1 MMRDLFL
8 PIPAQPSIES
18 LLEYAEAAEKGGY
31 DRVWLAETWG
41 RDAVTTLTTIA
52 TQTDEIGL
60 GTSISSVYSRS
71 PALLGQTAATLH
83 EVSRGRF
90 RLGLGQST
98 PQLVEG
104 WHGVP
109 HSEPLRRLRESVEIV
124 RQVLSGDVVVYD
136 SNIFEMEGFRLRFEP
151 PSPPPAIDVAA
162 MGPKSMELAGRFAD
176 GCHTTMATPGGLA
189 DSLDNLETGADLGAR
204 NPEDVRVTVEL
215 PCCALDDGKRAREL
229 VRHHIAF
236 YLGAM
241 GVVYRDH
248 LARQGYEAEAEEI
261 ARFWNDGQ
269 QDAAMAVIS
278 DDLLDSLGVAGTPE
292 QACQQLRRWEALES
306 VDVVAVLFPVHAT
319 RDDILATIETL
330 APEM

>member
-1 MMRDLFL
+1 MRDLFL
-8 PIPAQPSIES
+8 PIPAQPSIEY
-18 LLEYAEAAEKGGY
+18 LLEYVNAAEKGGY

-41 RDAVTTLTTIA
+41 RDAVTTLATIA
-52 TQTDEIGL
+52 ARTDDIGL

-124 RQVLSGDVVVYD
+124 RQVLSGDIVAYD
-136 SNIFEMEGFRLRFEP
+136 GTIFEVDGFRLRFEP

-176 GCHTTMATPGGLA
+176 GCHTTMVTPDGLA
-189 DSLDNLETGADLGAR
+189 DSLDNLETGAHLGGR
-204 NPEDVRVTVEL
+204 NPEDVRVIVEV
-215 PCCALDDGKRAREL
+215 PCCALDEGERAREL
-229 VRHHIAF
+229 LRHHIAF

-241 GVVYRDH
+241 GVVYHDH

-261 ARFWNDGQ
+261 ARLWADGQ
-269 QDAAMAVIS
+269 QDAAMAAIS
-278 DDLLDSLGVAGTPE
+278 DDLLDSLGIAGTPE
-292 QACQQLRRWEALES
+292 EACQQLQRWEALES
-306 VDVVAVLFPVHAT
+306 VDVVAVLFPVRAT
-319 RDDILATIETL
+319 REEILATTETL
-330 APEM
+330 APKI

>member
-1 MMRDLFL
+1 MQKL
-8 PIPAQPSIES
+8 PRR
-18 LLEYAEAAEKGGY
+18 GGY

-41 RDAVTTLTTIA
+41 RDAVTVLA
-52 TQTDEIGL
+52 TVAEHTDEIGL

-83 EVSRGRF
+83 EVSEGRF

-104 WHGVP
+104 WHGVA
-109 HSEPLRRLRESVEIV
+109 HSEPFRRLRESIEIV
-124 RQVLSGDVVVYD
+124 QQVLSGDVVAYD
-136 SNIFEMEGFRLRFEP
+136 GTVFEVSGFRLRFEP

-176 GCHTTMATPGGLA
+176 GCHTTMVTPDGLT
-189 DSLDNLETGADLGAR
+189 DSLSNLQAGAKLGGR
-204 NPEDVRVTVEL
+204 NPDDVRVTVEL
-215 PCCALDDGKRAREL
+215 PCCVLADGDRAREL

-236 YLGAM
+236 YVGAM

-248 LARQGYEAEAEEI
+248 LVRQGYEAETEEI
-261 ARFWNDGQ
+261 ARLWADGQ

-278 DDLLDSLGVAGTPE
+278 DDLLASLAVAGTPDE
-292 QACQQLRRWEALES
+292 AQQQFQRWEALEA
-306 VDVVAVLFPVHAT
+306 VDVVAVLFPVRAT
-319 RDDILATIETL
+319 QDEILATTEAL
-330 APEM
+330 APNR